1 MIEQA
6 KEFHEFDKELLDLI
20 ESKNR
25 LENLAYHIKNQ
36 IEDELLD
43 EKLEKPDIDLLQNK
57 SDKTLEWLYEN
68 QDEDNDLYRK
78 KYDELELE
86 FRNILS
92 KKINFALADWIRYWR
107 NSMDKNPSIDY
118 FVKFVQWKL

>member
-1 MIEQA
+1 M
-6 KEFHEFDKELLDLI
+6 
-20 ESKNR
+20 
-25 LENLAYHIKNQ
+25 ENLAYHIKNQ

-68 QDEDNDLYRK
+68 QDEVNDVYRK

-92 KKINFALADWIRYWR
+92 KKIVYTDDTGSSETKL
-107 NSMDKNPSIDY
+107 
-118 FVKFVQWKL
+118 FVNEI